1 MIDYEDYDY
10 VSINN
15 DADIEWTNFW
25 VDKISS

>member
-15 DADIEWTNFW
+15 DADIEWANFW
-25 VDKISS
+25 TDKIFS